1 MGATPLAV
9 GHAHDVGA
17 RAEPTAGSSGW
28 LRSEHV
34 PIRDGMA
41 YIIERKNR
49 FYVVAY
55 DGIDPA
61 TGRERRRWHPAGHSR
76 TDAEAIAARLDA
88 IDEAEGD
95 VVATQLRFGRYLTE
109 RFMPMRRQRLQS
121 TTAYR
126 YEWMI
131 EHYINPVLGSMPLRS
146 VRSEHLGRLYND
158 LLTTGALRLVAEAF
172 HEGDCDV
179 LAGACFCQ
187 YDEEPQ
193 RSEVRSAKREGWE
206 RIPYHA
212 AIWQPSCYFR
222 RSIVGRGDL
231 VLRDMHYCMDRELW
245 CHLFQQGAR
254 WKWTEDVLSHYR
266 FTGANK
272 SVVGGS
278 KIIDEIS
285 RIFEGHV
292 PDADRLPHLLRRY
305 WLPAVLKSEKA
316 SGPMKPVFRG
326 VSKSVAACL
335 LARFPKE
342 HVRALQ
348 REFYSYSVWG

>member
-1 MGATPLAV
+1 MISVISSVPTLADLPAPPAGKTGWPWTEATPLLPDHPPRGGEWPSISLITPSYNQGCYIEETIRSV
-9 GHAHDVGA
+9 LLQGYPNLEYFIIDGGSTDETVEII
-17 RAEPTAGSSGW
+17 RKYEPWLAGW
-28 LRSEHV
+28 VSEK
-34 PIRDGMA
+34 DKGQ
-41 YIIERKNR
+41 
-49 FYVVAY
+49 
-55 DGIDPA
+55 
-61 TGRERRRWHPAGHSR
+61 S
-76 TDAEAIAARLDA
+76 DA
-88 IDEAEGD
+88 INKGFARCSGEI
-95 VVATQLRFGRYLTE
+95 FN
-109 RFMPMRRQRLQS
+109 
-121 TTAYR
+121 
-126 YEWMI
+126 WMC
-131 EHYINPVLGSMPLRS
+131 SD
-146 VRSEHLGRLYND
+146 D

-193 RSEVRSAKREGWE
+193 RSEVRSAKRKGWE

-316 SGPMKPVFRG
+316 SGPMKPVLRG
-326 VSKSVAACL
+326 VSKSVAAWL